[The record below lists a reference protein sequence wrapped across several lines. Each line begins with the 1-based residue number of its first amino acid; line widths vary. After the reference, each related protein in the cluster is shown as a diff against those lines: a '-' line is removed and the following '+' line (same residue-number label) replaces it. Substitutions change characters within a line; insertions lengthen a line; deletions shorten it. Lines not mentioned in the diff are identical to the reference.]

1 MRSRLWILLVGALLA
16 LTRMPGIAQEP
27 EPDARMVLQA
37 AVRAMGGD
45 NVKSVTYSG
54 TTGYV
59 AAVGQNYAPSSDW
72 PANQIVSY
80 TRTLDYE
87 AKSSKLDYTLRQG
100 TGQGGPAGGGN
111 APTIT
116 TPLIGEQR
124 TQQFVNG
131 NVAWNMNGTTVV
143 PAPPTPSSV
152 SSRSGSRH
160 TAA

>member
-1 MRSRLWILLVGALLA
+1 MVRV
-16 LTRMPGIAQEP
+16 PGIAQES
-27 EPDARMVLQA
+27 EPDARTVVQTAL
-37 AVRAMGGD
+37 RAMGGE
-45 NVKSVTYSG
+45 NLKSITYSG

-80 TRTLDYE
+80 TRTVDYD

-116 TPLIGEQR
+116 TPLVGDQR

-131 NVAWNMNGTTVV
+131 N
-143 PAPPTPSSV
+143 
-152 SSRSGSRH
+152 
-160 TAA
+160 AA